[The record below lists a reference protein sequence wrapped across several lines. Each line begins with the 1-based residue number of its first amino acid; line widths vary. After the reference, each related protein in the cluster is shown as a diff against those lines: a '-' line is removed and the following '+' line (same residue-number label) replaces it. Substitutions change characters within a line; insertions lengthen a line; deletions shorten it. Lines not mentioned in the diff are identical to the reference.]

1 MPEHRPNGTEG
12 YAEHAPGLL
21 KRYEQR
27 DPAVVHRPILDLI
40 PDGPGTAI
48 DLGAGTG
55 RDAAFFAARGF
66 DVLAVEPTPEMRE
79 PGRLLHPSARIEW
92 IDDSLPRLERV
103 LGLGR
108 TFDLVMLQAV
118 WMHLDAE
125 QRAEAMPQVAAL
137 THEGSRV
144 FISLRHGP
152 VPAGRRMF
160 EVSGGETS
168 ALARSHGLVE
178 LLNETRGSADPK
190 NRAAGIRWTRLAYER
205 V

>member
-1 MPEHRPNGTEG
+1 MSIERPEGTEG

-21 KRYEQR
+21 DRYERR
-27 DPAVVHRPILDLI
+27 DPEIVHAPILDLI
-40 PDGPGTAI
+40 PRGPGTAL
-48 DLGAGTG
+48 DLGAGAG
-55 RDAAFFAARGF
+55 RAAAYFAARGF

-92 IDDSLPRLERV
+92 MDDALPRLERV

-108 TFDLVMLQAV
+108 TYDIVMLQAV

-125 QRAEAMPQVAAL
+125 QRAEAMPRVAAL
-137 THEGSRV
+137 THGGSRV

-152 VPAGRRMF
+152 VPAGRRML
-160 EVSGGETS
+160 EVSGEETS
-168 ALARSHGLVE
+168 SLAQAAGFVE
-178 LLNETRGSADPK
+178 LLRETRGSADPK